1 MRQKGKYERR
11 LAWFK
16 EKKKDVGKIEKKLK

>member
-11 LAWFK
+11 LVKLK